1 MNKRIDSIISIYKQ
15 KTGRTASRAKL
26 LKTKKLPALSH
37 NTSSASINP
46 NISSSRAG
54 HSSKLKK
61 TETCSKAEVNLKYQ
75 KLKSF
80 STMDEDFDKL
90 QLISSKHQLI
100 RNNSLHIEQRLIEIA
115 SSAKLPVIKEKGN
128 SFLTEKKLNSQVD
141 SVLQRYHENFRQK
154 LKLFDGFSSNL

>member
-1 MNKRIDSIISIYKQ
+1 
-15 KTGRTASRAKL
+15 
-26 LKTKKLPALSH
+26 
-37 NTSSASINP
+37 
-46 NISSSRAG
+46 
-54 HSSKLKK
+54 
-61 TETCSKAEVNLKYQ
+61 
-75 KLKSF
+75 
-80 STMDEDFDKL
+80 MDEDFDKL